1 MVSVWGSVF
10 RKVEKFVLIPQGQ
23 LYIYNISKS
32 FWTALMK
39 DKKYENNS
47 FLLTNLN
54 YENSPNTFRSVSEIS
69 PNDASAFTASIITGN
84 KLLSVEAV
92 SYNFLRT
99 DSTF

>member
-54 YENSPNTFRSVSEIS
+54 YENSPNTFRRVSEIS

-92 SYNFLRT
+92 SFNAPRM

>member
-1 MVSVWGSVF
+1 MLGGLFLEMW
-10 RKVEKFVLIPQGQ
+10 KKILIPQGQ
-23 LYIYNISKS
+23 LNNYVLSKS

-39 DKKYENNS
+39 DKKCENNS

-92 SYNFLRT
+92 SFNAPRM

>member
-1 MVSVWGSVF
+1 VVSVWGSVF

-92 SYNFLRT
+92 SFNALRM